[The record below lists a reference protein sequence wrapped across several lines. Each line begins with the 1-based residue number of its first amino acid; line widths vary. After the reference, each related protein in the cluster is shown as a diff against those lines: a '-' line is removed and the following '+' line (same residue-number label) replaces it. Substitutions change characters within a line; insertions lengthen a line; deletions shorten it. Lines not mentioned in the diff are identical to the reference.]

1 MKPVSAIIFEE
12 DPLSK
17 NSELLTTLKANPCI
31 EKVIKVSKDAL
42 SVDTLSVVRDLPFG
56 GKSVAKALETARPC
70 PYVLIIPA
78 SSGVDISAE
87 EISRFLEIAKE
98 CDGGLYYADYYNGK
112 RSPSCI
118 KAVIDY
124 QYGSIR
130 DDFFFGPVQFFSFK
144 HIQESLEEYG
154 QLVETKWAGLYEL
167 RLKVS
172 LSGNVLRV
180 PAPLSLVK
188 KEHTGKISHFGYVD
202 PEQLDYQKEM
212 EQVATEHLKRT
223 GAYCSHDLKSVP
235 EDSDIYPV
243 EASVIIPVR
252 NRERTISDAIKSALS
267 QKTDFSFNVLV
278 VQNHST
284 DRTGEEIEKIAKHDT
299 RVIQII
305 PEQKDLGIGGCWNLA
320 VNSPQ
325 CGRYV
330 CQLDSDDIYEGGDAL
345 YTIVETLREGKY
357 GMVSGT
363 YRVVNFNLE
372 EIPPGV
378 VDHREWSDGNGR
390 NNLLRVHGIGAPRA
404 FPTVLLRQYPF
415 PNVSYGEDYAVALR
429 ISRDFRVGRIFK
441 PLYLCRRWEENT
453 DADLTHLEANRL
465 AFYKDKLRTEEIL
478 ERQKINKASDS

>member
-1 MKPVSAIIFEE
+1 
-12 DPLSK
+12 
-17 NSELLTTLKANPCI
+17 
-31 EKVIKVSKDAL
+31 
-42 SVDTLSVVRDLPFG
+42 
-56 GKSVAKALETARPC
+56 
-70 PYVLIIPA
+70 
-78 SSGVDISAE
+78 
-87 EISRFLEIAKE
+87 
-98 CDGGLYYADYYNGK
+98 
-112 RSPSCI
+112 
-118 KAVIDY
+118 
-124 QYGSIR
+124 
-130 DDFFFGPVQFFSFK
+130 
-144 HIQESLEEYG
+144 
-154 QLVETKWAGLYEL
+154 
-167 RLKVS
+167 
-172 LSGNVLRV
+172 
-180 PAPLSLVK
+180 
-188 KEHTGKISHFGYVD
+188 
-202 PEQLDYQKEM
+202 
-212 EQVATEHLKRT
+212 
-223 GAYCSHDLKSVP
+223 
-235 EDSDIYPV
+235 
-243 EASVIIPVR
+243 
-252 NRERTISDAIKSALS
+252 
-267 QKTDFSFNVLV
+267 V

-345 YTIVETLREGKY
+345 YIIVETLREGKY

-478 ERQKINKASDS
+478 ERQKINNASDS